1 MSDPTSDQLQKLIS
15 EMKIRRLRLL
25 TVSFL
30 VPVHPPTMS
39 DPTSDQ
45 LQKMVSVMK
54 IQSLTQLTVSCFVR
68 VHPPTMRD
76 PTSDQLQ
83 RMVSLNLK
91 IQSLTQRHIYRDV
104 QYSQRTRISEEKN
117 RLMKLAERNCSN
129 PVVLKWLR
137 ENSFTKLVEMFNFF
151 KKHIDEEEKK
161 NHSDTVDITFVA
173 HGAIRDFMIPASCL
187 LPLASIRDVVL
198 YAPWNCITSGLAYA
212 IATGRLKPQHRVF
225 CSYKKGVC
233 SVPDEKH
240 RPVKLPDRW
249 NSMRQAGD
257 QMIPNITVSPLSP
270 DDGVWKNFESLTKQH
285 GPVGRNRIVIPFI
298 LPGKESDSVP
308 FSVVTLALSLVLLQS
323 RFKATVHLNACLRDH
338 SIGQKFDRKYLERQY
353 ACAPDDTLM
362 EGSSDIFRVA

>member
-1 MSDPTSDQLQKLIS
+1 MILLFFC
-15 EMKIRRLRLL
+15 RL

-45 LQKMVSVMK
+45 LQKL
-54 IQSLTQLTVSCFVR
+54 ISL
-68 VHPPTMRD
+68 H
-76 PTSDQLQ
+76 
-83 RMVSLNLK
+83 LK
-91 IQSLTQRHIYRDV
+91 IWRLMLRDIYRDV
-104 QYSQRTRISEEKN
+104 QFSQRTRISEEKN

-129 PVVLKWLR
+129 LVVLKWLR

-151 KKHIDEEEKK
+151 KKHIDDEEKK
-161 NHSDTVDITFVA
+161 NHSDTVDITFLS
-173 HGAIRDFMIPASCL
+173 HGSIGDFMIPASCL

-198 YAPWNCITSGLAYA
+198 YTPWNCVSAGARLTYA

-225 CSYKKGVC
+225 YCSKKLGC
-233 SVPDEKH
+233 TVPDEKH

-257 QMIPNITVSPLSP
+257 QMIPNITVSPLRP
-270 DDGVWKNFESLTKQH
+270 DDGVWKSFESLTKQH

-323 RFKATVHLNACLRDH
+323 RFKATVHLDTCLRDK

-362 EGSSDIFRVA
+362 RGSSDIFRVA